1 MSITLT
7 VDDETAGILVDKLA
21 GDRCFLSEAPADHAA
36 FVLFHESS
44 TVEFLSGGYGPERVG
59 PLEDIDLSA
68 IRILRGVV
76 NDTWIDNRE
85 DQLSEPSAAII
96 QCDLKAKTA
105 TVIYHLGDDSE
116 AWRFNDSSSI
126 DLRAALAP

>member
-7 VDDETAGILVDKLA
+7 VDDETAGLLVDKLA
-21 GDRCFLSEAPADHAA
+21 GDRSFLAEAPADHAV

-44 TVEFLSGGYGPERVG
+44 TVEFLSAGYAPERVD
-59 PLEDIDLSA
+59 PLEDIDLST

-76 NDTWIDNRE
+76 NNTWLDNRE
-85 DQLSEPSAAII
+85 DQLSEPLAAII

-116 AWRFNDSSSI
+116 A
-126 DLRAALAP
+126 